1 MECGRLKVEG
11 GRLKQEE
18 GSRGESTQPQIHSIP
33 IAIPKVKK
41 NPVESYGREENVRTC
56 TRPRSS
62 P

>member
-18 GSRGESTQPQIHSIP
+18 GSRGESTQPQIHS
-33 IAIPKVKK
+33 KVKK
-41 NPVESYGREENVRTC
+41 NPVESYGKEENVRTC
-56 TRPRSS
+56 TPPRSS